1 MNGTFRLAAAFAA
14 ISLSTNAIAA
24 STQSACLTEKEAV
37 AFFSFALPEML
48 NTVADKCQ
56 RSLPTSSFLSTRS
69 KELVSSYRTASTSA
83 WPQAKAA
90 FFKLGGEDNSD
101 GAKMLRAMPDD
112 TLKSVVGTAFNVV
125 VGNDLKPTD
134 CSKIDSL
141 VAALAPLPISNVAT
155 ILVSIGGLV
164 GSERDDSFRICP
176 NN

>member
-1 MNGTFRLAAAFAA
+1 MKGTLKLATALTA
-14 ISLSTNAIAA
+14 IPLSTNAIAA
-24 STQSACLTEKEAV
+24 STQSPCLTEQEAV

-56 RSLPTSSFLSTRS
+56 RSLPTSSFLSAHA
-69 KELVSSYRTASTSA
+69 KELVASYRTASTSA
-83 WPQAKAA
+83 WPRAKAA

-101 GAKMLRAMPDD
+101 GAKLLRAMPDD

-125 VGNDLKPTD
+125 VGNDRNSAD

-164 GSERDDSFRICP
+164 GSEKNDSFRICP